1 MLDWGSYMK
10 TSRTNKSFGTVI
22 TLCWLLM
29 AGVAMGQR
37 TNLITPVPTLGG
49 NLEVRGLN
57 NAGAVAGVSSLTPD
71 INSAQHAFL
80 FRQGILQDLGT
91 LGGDVSVAQ
100 SLNDSNVVVGDSD
113 VVSGS
118 FEAHAFVFQNGAMDD
133 LGVFPGGD
141 FSSAQFIN
149 NAGVIAGFSF
159 APDGSRGFIYQNG
172 QMTDIGSLGGGFSS
186 ISDLNENG
194 HVVGDS
200 QDADFNIRAF
210 LYDGTSMTDL
220 GTLGG
225 AVTRAFGVNDLDVVV
240 GVADNEE
247 NIPRAFVYRNGT
259 ISDLGTLGG
268 EFAEARGIN
277 NAGQIF
283 GISEYETNN
292 PNTHAFIVNNGVM
305 VDLGTLGGD
314 NMVANAM
321 NSRGDVV
328 GDDLDLG
335 LPFLYRNGQ
344 MVDVN
349 SLLPPDSG
357 WFLIS
362 ARFINDAGQ
371 IVGFGF
377 FNDEFAWFL
386 FTPVSAN
393 NVPVADAGPDQ
404 TVECSTL
411 THLDGNGSTDD
422 DNDALTYQWR
432 NGETVLG
439 NSAVLDVLLPLGTHT
454 LTLVVTDI
462 HDASDEDTVI
472 ITVSDT
478 TAPIVACPANQT
490 LTAGAD
496 CQAVVPDFATLA
508 IATDSCSSVLTR
520 GQTPAAGSSVG
531 LGSHTVTIS
540 VTDESGNVG
549 TCSVIL
555 TVIDATAP
563 VGDCP
568 PARTVDAGL
577 ECMVAVP
584 DFTAALLATDNC
596 TAAEALVKTQ
606 SPAAG
611 TLVPL
616 GSHLI
621 NLTVTDAAGNTSECS
636 TTLHVVGSR
645 AVPQVTCP
653 APATA
658 GVEADGKAA
667 VPDFASAAIVVDS
680 CSGPSTVTQT
690 PAAGT
695 RLGPGVHTV
704 TVQAVDPEGHV
715 GTCTT
720 TFTVA
725 DNTPPVINSISVDP
739 NLLTENG
746 DMTPVTVSVTAVDNA
761 DPAPVSTIVSITSS
775 EPVTGPGDHT
785 SPDWQITGNLTAQV
799 RAERG
804 KDATRTYTIT
814 VVCTDASG
822 NTAEAITT
830 VTVVKKG
837 RGGMPGRKVAGATAK
852 AVKKKKK

>member
-1 MLDWGSYMK
+1 MK
-10 TSRTNKSFGTVI
+10 TSRTNKSLGTVF
-22 TLCWLLM
+22 TLCWLMM
-29 AGVAMGQR
+29 AGVATGQS

-49 NLEVRGLN
+49 NLEVRALN
-57 NAGAVAGVSSLTPD
+57 SGGAVVGVSSLTTN

-80 FRQGILQDLGT
+80 FRQGILQDLRT
-91 LGGDVSVAQ
+91 LGGDVSIAQ
-100 SLNDSNVVVGDSD
+100 ALNDSDVVVGDSD

-118 FEAHAFVFQNGAMDD
+118 FEAHAFVFQNGIMDD

-149 NAGVIAGFSF
+149 NAGDIAGFSF
-159 APDGSRGFIYQNG
+159 APDGSRGFIHRNG
-172 QMTDIGSLGGGFSS
+172 QMTDIGSLGGGLSS

-194 HVVGDS
+194 HVVGES

-210 LYDGTSMTDL
+210 LYDGTNMTDL

-225 AVTRAFGVNDLDVVV
+225 AISSARAINDLGVIV
-240 GVADNEE
+240 GVADNDEGLT
-247 NIPRAFVYRNGT
+247 RAFVYRNGAM
-259 ISDLGTLGG
+259 SDLGTLGG

-283 GISEYETNN
+283 GTSEYETNN
-292 PNTHAFIVNNGVM
+292 FNTHAFIVDDGVM

-314 NMVANAM
+314 NIAANAM

-328 GDDLDLG
+328 GDDIDLG
-335 LPFLYRNGQ
+335 LPFLYHNGQ
-344 MVDVN
+344 IVDVN

-357 WFLIS
+357 WILIS

-377 FNDEFAWFL
+377 FNDEFAWYL
-386 FTPVSAN
+386 FTPASEN
-393 NVPVADAGPDQ
+393 SVPVANAGSDQ

-439 NSAVLDVLLPLGTHT
+439 NSATLDILLPLGTHT
-454 LTLVVTDI
+454 LTLVVTDV
-462 HDASDEDTVI
+462 HDASDDDTVV

-478 TAPIVACPANQT
+478 TAPNVACPANQT
-490 LTAGAD
+490 LPAGVD
-496 CQAVVPDFATLA
+496 CQAVVPDFATVA
-508 IATDSCSSVLTR
+508 VASDSCSSVFTR
-520 GQTPAAGSSVG
+520 SQSPAAGTAVG
-531 LGSHTVTIS
+531 LGTHTVTVS

-549 TCSVIL
+549 TCSVIV
-555 TVIDATAP
+555 TVIDLTAP
-563 VGDCP
+563 MGDCP
-568 PARTVDAGL
+568 PARTVDAGQ

-616 GSHLI
+616 GSHVI
-621 NLTVTDAAGNTSECS
+621 NLTVTDAAGNTSACS
-636 TTLHVVGSR
+636 TMLTVVGRS
-645 AVPQVTCP
+645 VPSVTCP
-653 APATA
+653 APASA
-658 GVEADGKAA
+658 EVETDGKAA
-667 VPDFASAAIVVDS
+667 VPDFVSAAVVIDS

-690 PAAGT
+690 PVAGT

-715 GTCTT
+715 GICTT

-725 DNTPPVINSISVDP
+725 DNTPPTITSISVDP

-746 DMTPVTVSVTAVDNA
+746 DMTSVTVSVTAEDNA

-775 EPVTGPGDHT
+775 EPVTGMGDHT
-785 SPDWQITGNLTAQV
+785 SPDWQITGDLTAKV

-804 KDATRTYTIT
+804 HDATRIYTIT

-822 NTAEAITT
+822 NTSDATTTT

-837 RGGMPGRKVAGATAK
+837 KSGGSPGRKVTGATAQK
-852 AVKKKKK
+852 AKKAKKK